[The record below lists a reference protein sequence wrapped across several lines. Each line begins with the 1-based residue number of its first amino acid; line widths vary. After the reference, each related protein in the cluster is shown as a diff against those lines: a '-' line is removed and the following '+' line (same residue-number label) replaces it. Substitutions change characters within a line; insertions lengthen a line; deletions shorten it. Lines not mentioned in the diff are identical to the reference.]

1 MIKQSIIWIM
11 IIINTIVG
19 FLIQPPINT
28 FEIEEFQN
36 EMTNLVE
43 KNKKDE
49 TELKIR
55 DLVNSMTI
63 EEKIGQMM
71 MVSFYENQIDE
82 FISNKKI
89 GGFILF
95 SRNVHTSKQV
105 QELTEKINKK
115 TKKNL
120 QVPAFIAMDQ
130 EGGKVSRIDNIFPS
144 FKNNR
149 VLGDIN
155 SEGLTKDQGM
165 LISEVLSYLGVNLN
179 FAPVVDVNTKENN
192 PVIGVR
198 AFGDQPEIVS
208 KMAAAFIEGQRKNSI
223 ISCIKHF
230 PGHGNVM
237 KDSHFEL
244 PTNYRDISEVREI
257 DISPFK
263 YLINEADIGMIMT
276 AHVKVP
282 SMGTEQPATLSR
294 KILTGELRDRLGFE
308 GVIIT
313 DDIGSMEAITSLMKT
328 KEAAVKAIEA
338 GVDIVLLV
346 TTPEQV
352 EITIEYILNSIEIGV
367 ITEERIDE
375 SLYRILRLKYRY
387 GLFNDK
393 EKIVTQTY
401 SELYRRIEE
410 HTENVRKSAN
420 DLINSN

>member
-1 MIKQSIIWIM
+1 MIKQNIIWIM

-19 FLIQPPINT
+19 FLIQPSMNI
-28 FEIEEFQN
+28 FEIKEFQD
-36 EMTNLVE
+36 EMTSIVE
-43 KNKKDE
+43 ENKQDE
-49 TELKIR
+49 TDLKIKN
-55 DLVNSMTI
+55 LINNMTI
-63 EEKIGQMM
+63 EEKIGQMI
-71 MVSFYENQIDE
+71 MVSFYEHQIHE
-82 FISNKKI
+82 FISNKRI

-95 SRNVHTSKQV
+95 SNNVHAPMQTR
-105 QELTEKINKK
+105 ELTGKIDEI
-115 TKKNL
+115 TKIYL
-120 QVPAFIAMDQ
+120 DVPPFIAIDQ
-130 EGGKVSRIDNIFPS
+130 EGGKVSRIDSIFPS
-144 FKNNR
+144 FENNR
-149 VLGDIN
+149 VLGNIDD
-155 SEGLTKDQGM
+155 SELSKEQGL
-165 LISEVLSYLGVNLN
+165 LIGEALSYLGVNLN
-179 FAPVVDVNTKENN
+179 FAPVVDVNTNENN

-198 AFGDQPEIVS
+198 AFGENAEIVS
-208 KMAAAFIEGQRKNSI
+208 KMANAFVNGQRKNLV

-263 YLINEADIGMIMT
+263 YLINESDIGMIMT

-282 SMGTEQPATLSR
+282 SMDTEQPATLSR

-328 KEAAVKAIEA
+328 EEAAVKAIEA

-346 TTPEQV
+346 TTLEQV
-352 EITIEYILNSIEIGV
+352 EKTIEYILYSIKNGV

-387 GLFNDK
+387 GFFSEK
-393 EKIVTQTY
+393 EVTITHRY
-401 SELYRRIEE
+401 EELYKRIKE
-410 HTENVRKSAN
+410 HAENVRKRASELN
-420 DLINSN
+420 